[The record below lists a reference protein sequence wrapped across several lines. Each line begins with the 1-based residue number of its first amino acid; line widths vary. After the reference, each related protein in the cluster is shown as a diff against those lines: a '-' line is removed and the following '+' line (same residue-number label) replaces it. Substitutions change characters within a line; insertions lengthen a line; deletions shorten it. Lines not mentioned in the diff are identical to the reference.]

1 MYFSDNIRLL
11 RQRREFTQ
19 DFMASELGLSRSTL
33 NSYENGTIINPT
45 TEALISFSEYFKM
58 SIDTLIK
65 VDFTALS
72 ETKLKELILG
82 HDTFIKGS
90 KLRVL
95 ATTVDANNR
104 ENIEV
109 VPVKAKAGYKNG
121 YADPDFIK
129 KLPTFQL
136 PILFNDRKYRM
147 FQITGDSMLPVPDKS
162 WVIGEYLEN
171 FYDIKD
177 GSAYVLLTLDDG
189 IVFKIAYNQLR
200 KKKSLLLKSLNPEY
214 DPYEVPVNEVREVWK
229 FCNYISSELPEP
241 QQAKEELF
249 LKVLKLEKDMKKIKG
264 TMK

>member
-1 MYFSDNIRLL
+1 MHFSDNIRLL
-11 RQRREFTQ
+11 RQRKEFTQ

-33 NSYENGTIINPT
+33 NSYENGAIVNPT
-45 TEALISFSEYFKM
+45 IEALISFSDYFKM

-95 ATTVDANNR
+95 ATTVDANNK

-177 GSAYVLLTLDDG
+177 GTAYVLLTLDDG

-214 DPYEVPVNEVREVWK
+214 DPYEVPVNEVREVLSL
-229 FCNYISSELPEP
+229 CNYISSELPEP
-241 QQAKEELF
+241 QQVKEELF
-249 LKVLKLEKDMKKIKG
+249 LKVLKLERDMKKIKG
-264 TMK
+264 AMK

>member
-1 MYFSDNIRLL
+1 MYFSENIRLL
-11 RQRREFTQ
+11 RQRKEFTQ
-19 DFMASELGLSRSTL
+19 DFMSSELGLSRSTL
-33 NSYENGTIINPT
+33 NSYENGTIVNPT
-45 TEALISFSEYFKM
+45 IEALISFSDYFKM

-65 VDFTALS
+65 IDFTALS
-72 ETKLKELILG
+72 ESKLKELILG

-95 ATTVDANNR
+95 ATTVDANNK

-147 FQITGDSMLPVPDKS
+147 FQVTGDSMLPVPDKS

-264 TMK
+264 AMK

>member
-1 MYFSDNIRLL
+1 MYFSSNIRLL
-11 RQRREFTQ
+11 RMRKNRTQ
-19 DFMASELGLSRSTL
+19 DVVASEIGFSRSTL
-33 NSYENGTIINPT
+33 NSYENGTIVNPT
-45 TEALISFSEYFKM
+45 IEALIYFSDYFKM

-65 VDFTALS
+65 IDLNALS
-72 ETKLKELILG
+72 DRRLNELELG
-82 HDTFIKGS
+82 HDAFIKGS

-264 TMK
+264 AMK